1 MEELKDEILELMEGL
16 TDEERQLVIGYVE
29 RAKTERKT

>member
-1 MEELKDEILELMEGL
+1 MEELKAEILELMDRL
-16 TDEERQLVIGYVE
+16 TDEELQLVIDYVE

>member
-1 MEELKDEILELMEGL
+1 MEELKDEILVLMEGL
-16 TDEERQLVIGYVE
+16 TDEEKRLVIDYVE